1 MHFILIIILKKIT
14 RINIFGFHYINSI
27 YKILS
32 KKKSTKEYFIRFI
45 RNKFLKIKLFLYNI
59 SFINNK
65 SKLFYIFSFFS

>member
-32 KKKSTKEYFIRFI
+32 KKKSTKEYFIR
-45 RNKFLKIKLFLYNI
+45 NKFLKIKLFLYNI

>member
-14 RINIFGFHYINSI
+14 RINIFGVHNINSI
-27 YKILS
+27 YKIS
-32 KKKSTKEYFIRFI
+32 AKKKSTKEYFI